1 MTWRIMAIMRD
12 DRGNKCLNN
21 FYHVTYNSSYLHV
34 VHNCNILYD
43 MQIYAEI
50 YVIYQNCFKV
60 IDFFFP
66 LFGRHEVKSR
76 WRMMPRASK

>member
-1 MTWRIMAIMRD
+1 MTWRIITMMLD
-12 DRGNKCLNN
+12 DRGNRPKYLNH

-34 VHNCNILYD
+34 VHNFNILYD

-60 IDFFFP
+60 IDSFFFHY
-66 LFGRHEVKSR
+66 FVVMR
-76 WRMMPRASK
+76 